1 MMPDDAIGTTHL
13 SFRAPAELVA
23 QFDRLAAMLDRPR
36 SWVLVRALQQYMSEG
51 EGGELIEEEEGETA
65 VERGEGV
72 PAETVLKA
80 VDDAME
86 RGRKRRK

>member
-1 MMPDDAIGTTHL
+1 MPDDTVATTHL

-23 QFDRLAAMLDRPR
+23 QFDRLAAILDRPR
-36 SWVLVRALQQYMSEG
+36 SWVLVRALQQYMGEG
-51 EGGELIEEEEGETA
+51 EGGELLEEEESEAA

-80 VDDAME
+80 MDGAME
-86 RGRKRRK
+86 RGRNRRK